1 MKREEQLSPR
11 VNGRKFF
18 MRAQGVMNE
27 KHQHLT
33 RGDNCSGNSMRAS
46 VPEAVLRG
54 TSHRK
59 APMSSTRVIDAQFAH
74 AMHDSLT
81 LHIAITHSKPPT
93 MKVGLLSSAS
103 TSAAW
108 GESA

>member
-1 MKREEQLSPR
+1 
-11 VNGRKFF
+11 
-18 MRAQGVMNE
+18 
-27 KHQHLT
+27 
-33 RGDNCSGNSMRAS
+33 MRAS

-93 MKVGLLSSAS
+93 TKVGPMSPAS
-103 TSAAW
+103 TSAPS
-108 GESA
+108 GESAYVSRAGSYSTKPLAACALSHSCA